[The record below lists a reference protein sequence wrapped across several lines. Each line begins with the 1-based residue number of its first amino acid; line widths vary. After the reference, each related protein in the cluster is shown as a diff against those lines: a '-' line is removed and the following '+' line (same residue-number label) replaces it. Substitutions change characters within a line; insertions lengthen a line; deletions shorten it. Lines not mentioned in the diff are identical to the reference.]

1 MCFTIKVKQQGN
13 KELQLNISIKHERN
27 IRLDSSSG
35 LGLIL
40 LFCLSPR
47 FDCGLHEG
55 GEKGGK
61 RDVVCYVIIFVQE
74 ENADWSFLRKN

>member
-27 IRLDSSSG
+27 IRLDASSG

-40 LFCLSPR
+40 LFWLSPR

-55 GEKGGK
+55 GKKRRKKGCSLLCHYLCSGGK
-61 RDVVCYVIIFVQE
+61 C
-74 ENADWSFLRKN
+74 